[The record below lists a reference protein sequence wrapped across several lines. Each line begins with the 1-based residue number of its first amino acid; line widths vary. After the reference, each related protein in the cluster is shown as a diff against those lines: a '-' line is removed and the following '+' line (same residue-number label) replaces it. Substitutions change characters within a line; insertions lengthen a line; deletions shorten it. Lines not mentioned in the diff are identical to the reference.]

1 MTVNAPR
8 PRQRGSAAWMA
19 LLTALVIVGAV
30 IIGLNLGGRG
40 PTASLEPSPSG
51 SASLPAETGSATD
64 SASPTASATPA
75 APDLAWERLDGV
87 LDAGASVFGV
97 TNLSGRWF
105 ATGRI
110 GNAPAIWASDDDVPR
125 TWTTTTI
132 DTPENADQM
141 VQVTDVVP
149 IGDDLLA
156 IGAWGAI
163 DSDQFSWIS
172 WRSTD
177 GGATWRE
184 SRRDEF
190 ALHTLTQGGP
200 GLIGAAWAYGGTTP
214 FDSQIEL
221 SADGTN
227 WRILAPAAM
236 RNAEVTALSAIGD
249 RLVAVGAGFGIDGLT
264 PAAWYSDDA
273 GQTWTI
279 AEVSGGSG
287 LLADVTQVGQGL
299 VAVGG
304 SGVPTAWT
312 TIDGVSWTA
321 HEMGGVGVVA
331 AVAPMESGG
340 VVAVG
345 NAGAQDIGPEH
356 AWSSLDGITWL
367 DGGDLPTAFS
377 RMMGVAGYGTSG
389 VAGGLC
395 LGGDEPC
402 DTPLW
407 VGTRKE

>member
-1 MTVNAPR
+1 MGR
-8 PRQRGSAAWMA
+8 HRQRP
-19 LLTALVIVGAV
+19 VQ
-30 IIGLNLGGRG
+30 
-40 PTASLEPSPSG
+40 
-51 SASLPAETGSATD
+51 
-64 SASPTASATPA
+64 
-75 APDLAWERLDGV
+75 LD
-87 LDAGASVFGV
+87 
-97 TNLSGRWF
+97 
-105 ATGRI
+105 
-110 GNAPAIWASDDDVPR
+110 
-125 TWTTTTI
+125 
-132 DTPENADQM
+132 Q
-141 VQVTDVVP
+141 
-149 IGDDLLA
+149 LA
-156 IGAWGAI
+156 I
-163 DSDQFSWIS
+163 DR
-172 WRSTD
+172 WR
-177 GGATWRE
+177 ATWRE

-221 SADGTN
+221 SEDGTN

-249 RLVAVGAGFGIDGLT
+249 RLVAVGGRLRHRRA
-264 PAAWYSDDA
+264 DA
-273 GQTWTI
+273 GGL
-279 AEVSGGSG
+279 VLGRRRPDLDDRGGLGGSG
-287 LLADVTQVGQGL
+287 PLADVTQVGQGL

-312 TIDGVSWTA
+312 TIDGVAWTA
-321 HEMGGVGVVA
+321 QEMGGVGTVA

-356 AWSSLDGITWL
+356 AWSSLDGITWI
-367 DGGDLPTAFS
+367 DGGDLATAFS
-377 RMMGVAGYGTSG
+377 RMLGVAGYGTAA

-407 VGTRKE
+407 LGTPKE

>member
-1 MTVNAPR
+1 MAVV
-8 PRQRGSAAWMA
+8 AA
-19 LLTALVIVGAV
+19 IVVVAAV
-30 IIGLNLGGRG
+30 VIGLNLGGRPG
-40 PTASLEPSPSG
+40 VSAQPTASLVPSQSVTTTA
-51 SASLPAETGSATD
+51 SASAT
-64 SASPTASATPA
+64 ATTSPTASATPA
-75 APDLAWERLDGV
+75 APDLAWDLLEGA
-87 LDAGASVFGV
+87 LDANASVFGV

-110 GNAPAIWASDDDVPR
+110 GIAPAIWASDDDAPR
-125 TWTTTTI
+125 TWTRTTI
-132 DTPENADQM
+132 DTPDNPGQV

-156 IGAWGAI
+156 IGSWGAV

-184 SRRDEF
+184 SRKNEF
-190 ALHTLTQGGP
+190 AVRTLTEGGP
-200 GLIGAAWAYGGTTP
+200 GLIGAAWAYTGTTP

-221 SADGTN
+221 SEDGTT

-236 RNAEVTALSAIGD
+236 RNSEVTAFSAIGD

-273 GQTWTI
+273 GESWTI
-279 AEVSGGSG
+279 AEVSGGVG
-287 LLADVTQVGQGL
+287 LLADVIQVGQGL

-304 SGVPTAWT
+304 SGTPTAWT
-312 TIDGVSWTA
+312 TLDGVSWTA
-321 HEMGGVGVVA
+321 HEMGGVGAVA
-331 AVAPMESGG
+331 AVAAMESGG

-345 NAGAQDIGPEH
+345 NAGVQDIGPEH
-356 AWSSLDGITWL
+356 VWSSLDGTTWI
-367 DGGDLPTAFS
+367 DGGDLPDAFS
-377 RMMGVAGYGTSG
+377 QMMGVASYGTAA

-395 LGGDEPC
+395 LGGDGCE
-402 DTPLW
+402 TPLW
-407 VGTRKE
+407 LGTPKE